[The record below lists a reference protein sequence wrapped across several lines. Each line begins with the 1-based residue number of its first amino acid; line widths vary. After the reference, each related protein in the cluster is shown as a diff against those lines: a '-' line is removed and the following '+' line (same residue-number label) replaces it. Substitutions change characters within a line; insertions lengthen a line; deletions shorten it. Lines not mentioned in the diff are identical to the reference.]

1 MSLRASRT
9 YNWEEWRDPWIVRH
23 YHPDIGECHY
33 DDVGQCW
40 LLPKRAWEC
49 LLNWKHTLQLQTF
62 PQMVLV
68 LWFSIW
74 VIWLITT
81 SFLSQT
87 PPGKFGSLLIWGG
100 ILGSVAKAAG
110 LRLLVSEVEI
120 MEACCSWV
128 NSREA
133 GSITVR
139 NHQTLASEWN
149 DCRRMLCCYLQ
160 KISIGDCSEW
170 KNPFT
175 HHTGHGLCLPAS
187 TPHHLDYVVTLGLR

>member
-1 MSLRASRT
+1 LWAFPWIFHWLLGFLAHGKFPSPSAISQRT
-9 YNWEEWRDPWIVRH
+9 YPWELQGHVTEEWRDPWIVRH
-23 YHPDIGECHY
+23 YHPDIGEHYY

-87 PPGKFGSLLIWGG
+87 PPGKLDLFWFGEESLGQL
-100 ILGSVAKAAG
+100 
-110 LRLLVSEVEI
+110 LRLLVWGYLSVKWRQRRLAVAEWTAEKLVVLRSEI
-120 MEACCSWV
+120 IRSW
-128 NSREA
+128 
-133 GSITVR
+133 
-139 NHQTLASEWN
+139 H
-149 DCRRMLCCYLQ
+149 
-160 KISIGDCSEW
+160 
-170 KNPFT
+170 
-175 HHTGHGLCLPAS
+175 
-187 TPHHLDYVVTLGLR
+187 